1 MLMGHRKIFERF
13 GFDIESAGGNTVM
26 LNAIPQNFGKC
37 RDIAGF
43 FAEMLCEIKE
53 NSDLKST
60 IPPEHIAR
68 AACRAAVKAHDPLN
82 MQAME
87 KLLGD
92 LKQCRQGT
100 LCPHGRPTMITL
112 SYKEIEK
119 RFQRK

>member
-1 MLMGHRKIFERF
+1 MVMGCRKIFERF
-13 GFDIESAGGNTVM
+13 GFDIESAGGNTIM

-43 FAEMLCEIKE
+43 FGDMLSELKE
-53 NSDLKST
+53 NSDLKSAVM
-60 IPPEHIAR
+60 PERIAR

-82 MQAME
+82 VQAMT
-87 KLLGD
+87 KLLAD
-92 LKQCRQGT
+92 LKECRQGT